1 MGIALRDNIFN
12 KLETCKKITTD
23 GADYW
28 MARDVQVILG
38 YIRWDRFEEV
48 IERSIKSCESA
59 GMLSAH
65 HFSATGN
72 MVEVGSGAKRQRGDY
87 YLSRYACYLI
97 CMNGDTAKPEIGFAQ
112 AYFAAQ
118 TRRQELEDKSEN
130 IQPRIDVRERIR
142 HANKKL
148 NRAAKQAGVQHYGT
162 FHDAG
167 YRGLYGGL
175 RKAEIESLKK
185 IPPNEDLLDCIGRT
199 ELAANEFRITQTEEK
214 LTREAIQGET
224 PAINTH
230 FRVGKAV
237 RKTIEDL
244 GGTMPER
251 LRTAPS
257 IKKLSP
263 SRKTKKK
270 IEAVSPLLEGT
281 DS

>member
-251 LRTAPS
+251 LPTAPS